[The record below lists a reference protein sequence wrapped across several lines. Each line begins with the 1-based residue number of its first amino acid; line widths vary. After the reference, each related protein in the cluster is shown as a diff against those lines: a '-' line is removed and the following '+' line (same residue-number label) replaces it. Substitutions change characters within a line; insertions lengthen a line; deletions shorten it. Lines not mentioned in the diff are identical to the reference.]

1 MPSKEELL
9 EQAYTSLAQIDEKG
23 VFNVI
28 NTWMETDYEI
38 KDLLEKFTQALTEI
52 ARRFEEKEYY
62 LSHLMQST
70 LILDK
75 ANTLITEKMAKK
87 GISIEPKG
95 TIIMATVKNDTHDLG
110 KNIAASM
117 LKIAGFKVVDLG
129 KDRTS
134 ADIIDAAINNRARII
149 AVSAMTSTTMR
160 NLEDLILLLK
170 ERGLREEVKVMVS
183 GAPVTRDYADS
194 IGADVY
200 VGNAAEA
207 VEQAERLILGKE

>member
-1 MPSKEELL
+1 MTSKEKLL
-9 EQAYTSLAQIDEKG
+9 EQAYTSLVEIDEKR

-28 NTWMETDYEI
+28 NNWIENDYDIEG
-38 KDLLEKFTQALTEI
+38 LQERFTQALAEI

-75 ANTLITEKMAKK
+75 ANNLITEKMAQK
-87 GISIEPKG
+87 GINTRSKG
-95 TIIMATVKNDTHDLG
+95 TIVMATVKNDTHDLG

-117 LKIAGFKVVDLG
+117 LKIAGFKVIDLG
-129 KDRTS
+129 KNRTS
-134 ADIIDAAINNRARII
+134 ADIIETAINNRARII

-170 ERGLREEVKVMVS
+170 EKGLRKDIKVMIS
-183 GAPVTRDYADS
+183 GAPVTKDYADS

-200 VGNAAEA
+200 VRTAAGA
-207 VEQAERLILGKE
+207 VEEAKRLIK